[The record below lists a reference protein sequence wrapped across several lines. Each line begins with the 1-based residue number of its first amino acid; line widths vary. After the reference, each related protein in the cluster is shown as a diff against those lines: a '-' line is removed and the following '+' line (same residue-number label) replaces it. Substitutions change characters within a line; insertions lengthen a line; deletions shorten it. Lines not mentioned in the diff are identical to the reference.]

1 MRFAY
6 QQSKVGLIKIL
17 ERYRVDVCDKTDIP
31 YKFSTKGF
39 SLEPMNGIYLKFTK
53 LDNL

>member
-31 YKFSTKGF
+31 YKINPKTFTMNP
-39 SLEPMNGIYLKFTK
+39 LNGIYLKLTK
-53 LDNL
+53 L